1 MIAAALGGQG
11 TIAGAMTGRADET
24 AMLSERLIAR
34 SKEIDPHNSKWDFM
48 LGQSY
53 AHRAE
58 HAAGEQRAELARR
71 AFQYFEAAR
80 KIDPAVASAA
90 FPSQYARVA
99 IEVGDRKAARDA
111 GHRCLSQVPLV
122 NVKDAGLHECN
133 LILGRVA
140 LREGDTASAVRHLY
154 AAANVSGGGSLSSFG
169 PT

>member
-1 MIAAALGGQG
+1 
-11 TIAGAMTGRADET
+11 
-24 AMLSERLIAR
+24 
-34 SKEIDPHNSKWDFM
+34 

-58 HAAGEQRAELARR
+58 SAAGEQRAQLARR

-99 IEVGDRKAARDA
+99 IEVGDLKAARDA
-111 GHRCLSQVPLV
+111 GLRCLSEVPSSTLKGPAV
-122 NVKDAGLHECN
+122 HECN

-140 LREGDTASAVRHLY
+140 LREGD
-154 AAANVSGGGSLSSFG
+154 
-169 PT
+169 